1 MYVNHI
7 HKLALFNTACFNVI
21 HLSNKS
27 FLIGIIFILLFERLV
42 VIYITFV
49 KMIELYLNN
58 AAAHC
63 HTFLK
68 IEIIYILVI
77 SFPFFLKHFSLLVS
91 IDHCKLV
98 SVINAIE
105 VTMLIKSY
113 RNDSKTFLR
122 VLSINNYI
130 QSNCT
135 SFVKLKIF
143 PKCTEIQQVP

>member
-49 KMIELYLNN
+49 KVIELYLNN

-77 SFPFFLKHFSLLVS
+77 SFLFFF
-91 IDHCKLV
+91 
-98 SVINAIE
+98 
-105 VTMLIKSY
+105 
-113 RNDSKTFLR
+113 KTFF
-122 VLSINNYI
+122 
-130 QSNCT
+130 
-135 SFVKLKIF
+135 SFS
-143 PKCTEIQQVP
+143 